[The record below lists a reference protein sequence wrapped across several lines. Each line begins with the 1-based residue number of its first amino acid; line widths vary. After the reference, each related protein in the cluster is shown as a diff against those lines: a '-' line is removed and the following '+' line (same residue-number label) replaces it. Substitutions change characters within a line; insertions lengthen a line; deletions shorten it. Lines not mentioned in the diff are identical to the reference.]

1 MVLEL
6 VGLPLESET
15 GVALVYAGILGMDT
29 ILDMGR
35 TSLNTIGDLAMTSIA
50 AKSED
55 MLNLD
60 LWRRPVKAKT

>member
-6 VGLPLESET
+6 VGLPLEAET
-15 GVALVYAGILGMDT
+15 GVALAYAGYWAWT
-29 ILDMGR
+29 PLDMGR
-35 TSLNTIGDLAMTSIA
+35 TSLNIIGDLAMTSIA

-60 LWRRPVKAKT
+60 LWRRPVKAKA

>member
-1 MVLEL
+1 
-6 VGLPLESET
+6 
-15 GVALVYAGILGMDT
+15 MDT

-35 TSLNTIGDLAMTSIA
+35 TSLNIIGDLAMTSIV